1 MKSYIKQ
8 KTVNNKLFAEY
19 NVVTQ
24 QGWQNL
30 LSFAMSVAQHILKRY
45 HTFFF
50 QKNIYFFY
58 RINAQKVAFLTHPW

>member
-8 KTVNNKLFAEY
+8 KNELFPEY

-30 LSFAMSVAQHILKRY
+30 LSVAQHILKRY

-58 RINAQKVAFLTHPW
+58 RINAQIMLKAK

>member
-8 KTVNNKLFAEY
+8 KTVNNKLFPEY

-50 QKNIYFFY
+50 FKRIYISF
-58 RINAQKVAFLTHPW
+58 IVLTLKK